1 MYTATNTSST
11 FKRQLVPR
19 PERIDLGN
27 GLVMRWSTAEDKDA
41 VAECLATSFQFEN
54 MGRNVPEGQLPG
66 KNEFFIGFTRRLM
79 SGEHPHMSEYDFALV
94 EDTTVLQAPKPGQS
108 LRPLVVAVTCL
119 MLVSGYFGS
128 VDMEWGMP
136 GAVGSLPAYRN
147 RGLVR
152 RMFLDLIH
160 PAAEAR
166 GDLMLFIP
174 GIPYFYKQF
183 GYENAVPAKS
193 ARLLRDIVTLYPSEE
208 KQPRFV
214 LREATSSDIPYLIRL
229 SQPNCL
235 FSKAELGIHY
245 DLTFWKFVV
254 ETLSPKNISAHHDAH
269 HHAAIV
275 VDSMTSKDVGISLT
289 CLDADAWNWKVFTL
303 DHQDYASSDG
313 AVTYRESMASV
324 LSQLKEFDRPYYE
337 CYSTKLNNDTLPLES
352 EMALRIRGEYPA
364 LDFTNIGIDLTPTH
378 PVTLLLD
385 ARNQLGPVRDPY
397 RFYTR
402 IPSLPKFLLKIA
414 PVLEARL
421 QESAVCRDMN
431 ARLQVNFYQRL
442 EGMSGRALEM
452 VVRKGKIVEVL
463 DWKPK
468 TAEQVAREAVEQFHA
483 RNQAGLKKKEEEE
496 KEKELV
502 LTAGFRP
509 LSFTRLVTGSISVDE
524 LLKRDMENYV
534 GQGEARLLLDVLF
547 PARDEFHLDLMW
559 S

>member
-1 MYTATNTSST
+1 
-11 FKRQLVPR
+11 
-19 PERIDLGN
+19 
-27 GLVMRWSTAEDKDA
+27 MRWSTADDKDA

-54 MGRNVPEGQLPG
+54 MGRHVPEGQLPG
-66 KNEFFIGFTRRLM
+66 KNEYLISLTNRFM

-94 EDTTVLQAPKPGQS
+94 EDTTVLHTRKPGQS
-108 LRPLVVAVTCL
+108 PRPLVVAVTCL

-128 VDMEWGMP
+128 VDMDWGMP
-136 GAVGSLPAYRN
+136 GAVGTLPAYRS

-152 RMFLDLIH
+152 RLFLDLIH

-193 ARLLRDIVTLYPSEE
+193 SRLLKNITILYPLDK
-208 KQPRFV
+208 KQPRFI

-229 SQPNCL
+229 SQPNHL
-235 FSKAELGIHY
+235 FSKAEMGIHY

-254 ETLSPKNISAHHDAH
+254 ETLSRKNISAHHDAH

-275 VDSMTSKDVGISLT
+275 VDSTTSKDVGISLT
-289 CLDADAWNWKVFTL
+289 CMHEDAWQWKVFTL
-303 DHQDYASSDG
+303 DYGDQTDEGDR
-313 AVTYRESMASV
+313 AVTYREAMVSV

-337 CYSTKLNNDTLPLES
+337 CYSAKLNNDMLPLES
-352 EMALRIRGEYPA
+352 ETTLRTRGEFPP

-378 PVTLLLD
+378 PVTLLLE
-385 ARNQLGPVRDPY
+385 AHKQLEPARDPY

-414 PVLEARL
+414 PVLEKRL
-421 QESAVCRDMN
+421 KESGVWRDVSVT
-431 ARLQVNFYQRL
+431 LQVNFYRRL
-442 EGMSGRALEM
+442 EGMNGPGLEIT
-452 VVRKGKIVEVL
+452 VERGKIVRVV

-468 TAEQVAREAVEQFHA
+468 TAEQLAREAVEVFN
-483 RNQAGLKKKEEEE
+483 RKQAGLKEEVKEEE
-496 KEKELV
+496 LV
-502 LTAGFRP
+502 LQAGFRP
-509 LSFTRLVTGSISVDE
+509 LSFTRLVTSSISVDE
-524 LLKRDMENYV
+524 LLKHDTENYV
-534 GQGEARLLLDVLF
+534 RQREARMLLDVLF
-547 PARDEFHLDLMW
+547 PAMNEFHLDLMW